1 MSTLKGFGTS
11 KLPLYPKVNLG
22 QGPPGSWFWKY
33 VGCGTL
39 SDKKKTANIH
49 AMVKFTKRSR
59 TFKYLRV
66 CNALHEPATCF
77 IRDRDEGSTPLVRWE
92 EEQLYASVRQY

>member
-22 QGPPGSWFWKY
+22 QGMPPGSWFWKY

-39 SDKKKTANIH
+39 SDKNNNKYTCYGQIYKAFKNI
-49 AMVKFTKRSR
+49 
-59 TFKYLRV
+59 
-66 CNALHEPATCF
+66 
-77 IRDRDEGSTPLVRWE
+77 
-92 EEQLYASVRQY
+92 